1 MTTATDIS
9 RAIAS
14 SADSAMLSDEEP
26 APSLPQKRQ
35 QTSLNGA
42 GKAKK
47 HRRMKKQATGRV
59 PPTTEER
66 RATSAKLD
74 GILSQ
79 AISQLDE
86 MARNAGKHAEAFG
99 RERGEAEEAIIALR
113 SSGSAAAAAAAASD
127 DGNEEQLLRQHP
139 GIVVQL
145 MTATTNERMA
155 DSLCRETEIWAR
167 AFEAQRRDDDRG

>member
-35 QTSLNGA
+35 QASLNGA

-79 AISQLDE
+79 AISRLDE

-113 SSGSAAAAAAAASD
+113 SSGSAAAAAAASD
-127 DGNEEQLLRQHP
+127 GGDEEQLLRQHP

-167 AFEAQRRDDDRG
+167 AFEAQRRDNDRG